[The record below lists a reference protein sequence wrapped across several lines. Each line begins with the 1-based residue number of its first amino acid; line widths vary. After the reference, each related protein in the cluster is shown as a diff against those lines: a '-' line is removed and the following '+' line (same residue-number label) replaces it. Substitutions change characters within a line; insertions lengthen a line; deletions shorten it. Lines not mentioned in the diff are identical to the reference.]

1 MRTFLRLTSIASIAV
16 LASVANATDILP
28 TIVASIHDQPH
39 DGTPDSFNLA
49 PFEGLLRLQGG
60 NREDRAIQEFDVS
73 AFTLQPISLATLSGR
88 ISVNNSFDNGPRTF
102 DFLLYSGNG
111 VADLTD
117 YSIAA
122 TFVGNG
128 QYHPP
133 AQTSFTY
140 SFDVTAVAQTL
151 LNGGATWIGLKVV
164 CTSDPNFPNI
174 LELADTTG
182 PVSILAI
189 DVPSTVGTAFCPGDG
204 TGTACPC
211 GNNSPVGANAGCL
224 SSLGTGGTLIAT
236 GAASLAADTVVLS
249 GSGMPN
255 SSALYFQGTAQQ
267 TGGAGAQFGDGLRCA
282 SGTIVRLGT
291 KTNVFGSSQYPSGTD
306 PSVSVK
312 GLIAAPGVRTY
323 QVWYRNAAS
332 FCTPST
338 FNLSNGW
345 QITWGA

>member
-1 MRTFLRLTSIASIAV
+1 MHMFLRLTSIAL

-28 TIVASIHDQPH
+28 TVFASIHDQPH
-39 DGTPDSFNLA
+39 DGVPDSFNAA

-73 AFTLQPISLATLSGR
+73 AFTSMPISLATLSGR
-88 ISVNNSFDNGPRTF
+88 ISVNNAFDNGPRTF
-102 DFLLYSGNG
+102 DFLLYAGNG

-133 AQTSFTY
+133 NQSSFTY
-140 SFDVTAVAQTL
+140 SFDVTAVVQTL

-164 CTSDPNFPNI
+164 CTSDPSFPNI

-189 DVPSTVGTAFCPGDG
+189 DLPSTVGAAFCPGDG

-211 GNNSPVGANAGCL
+211 ANNSPVGANAGCL
-224 SSLGTGGTLIAT
+224 SSFGTGGTLIAT
-236 GAASLAADTVVLS
+236 GASSLSSDTVVLA

-255 SSALYFQGTAQQ
+255 SSALYFQGTGQQ
-267 TGGAGAQFGDGLRCA
+267 SGGAGAQFGDGLRCA
-282 SGTIVRLGT
+282 SGTVVRLGT
-291 KTNVFGSSQYPSGTD
+291 TTNVGGSSQYPFGAS

-312 GLIAAPGVRTY
+312 GQIAAPGTRTY
-323 QVWYRNAAS
+323 QIWYRNAAA
-332 FCTPST
+332 FCTAST

-345 QITWGA
+345 LIVWAP